1 MADYT
6 IRVVLHDNATW
17 QDYDNLRRN
26 LAIKGVVDYIKS
38 DDGRWWRLPPAEY
51 THASNDDLSTV
62 TNKVSATAGAIKR
75 CSVLVS
81 QASSRQWVGL
91 EQLNGP
97 G

>member
-17 QDYDNLRRN
+17 QDYITLRTN
-26 LAIKGVVDYIKS
+26 LAAIRVVDYIKS
-38 DDGRWWRLPPAEY
+38 DDNRWWRLPPAEY
-51 THASNDDLSTV
+51 TYTGPETIAAVTDAVSNIA
-62 TNKVSATAGAIKR
+62 KAIKR
-75 CSVLVS
+75 SSVFVT
-81 QASSRQWVGL
+81 QAVNRQWSGL

>member
-17 QDYDNLRRN
+17 QDYATLRAN
-26 LAIKGVVDYIKS
+26 LAARSVVDYIKS
-38 DDGRWWRLPPAEY
+38 ADNRWWRLPPAEY
-51 THASNDDLSTV
+51 TYTGPEAIGAVTDAVSNI
-62 TNKVSATAGAIKR
+62 AGTIKR
-75 CSVLVS
+75 CSVLVTQS
-81 QASSRQWVGL
+81 AGRQWNGL